1 MEQPEDISQLV
12 VGMTGNSVFN
22 DLFSGAQGM
31 TGERLTAWFDT
42 ATATLGGRDVI
53 EAVREMLGNV
63 SRFDF
68 QTVGRDL
75 PQVDIPDLERFFTL
89 AAGRHKRRVR
99 KGADGLGI
107 RAPDTWKS
115 RSYAVR
121 DRYDGLVFDRGLRG
135 EGAASRVLGVGH
147 TLFDIALDEARN
159 LPVRAATLEGIG
171 APILVVSVEDEVTG
185 TGSLVHR
192 LIFGVTEVDGHPAP
206 LRDWETPA
214 RPEWLEAQEHRRRT
228 GKRQNGNRTDR
239 DYRSTDDSVRRR
251 PAESRAQLPAS
262 DLVAGDAPGSYE

>member
-1 MEQPEDISQLV
+1 
-12 VGMTGNSVFN
+12 MTGSSVFN
-22 DLFSGAQGM
+22 ELFSGAQGM

-68 QTVGRDL
+68 QTVGREL

-99 KGADGLGI
+99 KAANGLEI
-107 RAPDTWKS
+107 KAPDAWKS

-121 DRYDGLVFDRGLRG
+121 DRYDGLVLDRGLRG

-147 TLFDIALDEARN
+147 TLFDIALEEARD
-159 LPVRAATLEGIG
+159 LPVRAAAVGGIL
-171 APILVVSVEDEVTG
+171 APILIVSVEDEVTG
-185 TGSLVHR
+185 TGALVRR
-192 LIFGVTEVDGHPAP
+192 LMFGVTEAGGHPAP
-206 LRDWETPA
+206 LRDWELLLVLNGLTFKNFGVEPVQDMSASELAVTVQRLATAFAAALPDHVPA
-214 RPEWLEAQEHRRRT
+214 F
-228 GKRQNGNRTDR
+228 
-239 DYRSTDDSVRRR
+239 RR
-251 PAESRAQLPAS
+251 PISWPEML
-262 DLVAGDAPGSYE
+262 LVPVSS